1 MERDGQRGK
10 RLNIMQWFDPALA
23 HGSSSGGLRVGSI
36 ATPGGV
42 SKARARSGARVYF
55 FFVH

>member
-42 SKARARSGARVYF
+42 SKARARSGARVF